1 MDKFIYIIAAIAF
14 FIFLYWIGERGIFLL
29 PKPTKNYYYH
39 GYELIKP
46 YMASK
51 FGRDIRKI
59 FCNYLKSSYKDYL
72 SIQNQRDNLPELL
85 PCEKMSLEMYSTKN
99 IENYQICNAV
109 ACIMV
114 EACARAYAQQRSDDA
129 LKSFCSSLKEKV
141 NGIKERVENYP
152 FYVKELIEINSK
164 S

>member
-1 MDKFIYIIAAIAF
+1 MD
-14 FIFLYWIGERGIFLL
+14 GV
-29 PKPTKNYYYH
+29 KN
-39 GYELIKP
+39 
-46 YMASK
+46 
-51 FGRDIRKI
+51 
-59 FCNYLKSSYKDYL
+59 FCSYLKSSYKDYL

-99 IENYQICNAV
+99 IENYQTCNAV

-141 NGIKERVENYP
+141 NVIKERIENYP

-164 S
+164 T